1 MEQSN
6 TLEPVAPAVTPDICL
21 NLGGGDIPVPGYLT
35 VDRKT
40 GGEVFPIRVPMAD
53 LDYLGHARLCDDKS
67 ISNAGDSNTGSVGI
81 RDNSVACLRASH
93 VLEHF
98 GYVQRMDVLA
108 EWVRVLKP
116 GGKIQIAVPDFALM
130 NQAFNERRVD
140 LPLELYMYGGQ
151 TDENDFHKSAYTEG
165 GLTSMMLA
173 SGIERIRRWKSDV
186 QDCAAL
192 PISLNLEGYK
202 ADPSRKVEGLTPA
215 ILSTPRLN
223 FTDNTMSILRAFLP
237 LGIDF
242 RQARGAYWDHVI
254 SEAVRQAAA
263 ENVKYILTL
272 DYDSA
277 FTKGQ
282 VRELYRLME
291 ENPHVDA
298 LCSMQVRRDLTT
310 ALMTI
315 EGKDGKAAD
324 KLNLADL
331 ECDLMPIRS
340 GHFGLTIFRA
350 ARFDDSLPRPWFV
363 ATPDADGHWGEGRI
377 DADVNFWFNW
387 TKSGRTLFI
396 APQVSI
402 GHLQLVVT
410 WLDRHMQPLH
420 QPVAEWS
427 RGEVPLAARRLCE

>member
-1 MEQSN
+1 MEQPN
-6 TLEPVAPAVTPDICL
+6 TLEPVTSPPVTPDVCL
-21 NLGGGDIPVPGYLT
+21 NLGGGDVPIPGYLT

-40 GGEVFPIRVPMAD
+40 GGEVFPIRVPVAD
-53 LDYLGHARLCDDKS
+53 AEYLG
-67 ISNAGDSNTGSVGI
+67 NAAI
-81 RDNSVACLRASH
+81 REDMPTAGVADNSIHSVRASH
-93 VLEHF
+93 CLEHF
-98 GYVQRMDVLA
+98 GHRERMAVLA

-116 GGKIQIAVPDFALM
+116 GGKIQIAVPDMAVM
-130 NQAFNERRVD
+130 YQAFANKQAD
-140 LPLELYMYGGQ
+140 WPLEGYMYGGQ
-151 TDENDFHKSAYTEG
+151 VDENDFHKSAYTEG
-165 GLTSMMLA
+165 GLTALMLM
-173 SGIERIRRWKSDV
+173 SGIERIRRWNSDA

-192 PISLNLEGYK
+192 PVSLNLEGYK
-202 ADPSRKVEGLTPA
+202 ANPGLKVAGLTPA
-215 ILSTPRLN
+215 ILSTPRLA
-223 FTDNTMSILRAFLP
+223 FTDNTMSIIRAFLP

-254 SEAVRQAAA
+254 SEAVRAAAA

-315 EGKDGKAAD
+315 DGEDGKAAD
-324 KLNLADL
+324 KIKLADL

-350 ARFDDSLPRPWFV
+350 ARFDDSLPRPWFQAV
-363 ATPDADGHWGEGRI
+363 PAPDGHWGEDRI

-410 WLDRHMQPLH
+410 WLDRHMQTIH

-427 RGEVPLAARRLCE
+427 KGEVPLAARRLCE